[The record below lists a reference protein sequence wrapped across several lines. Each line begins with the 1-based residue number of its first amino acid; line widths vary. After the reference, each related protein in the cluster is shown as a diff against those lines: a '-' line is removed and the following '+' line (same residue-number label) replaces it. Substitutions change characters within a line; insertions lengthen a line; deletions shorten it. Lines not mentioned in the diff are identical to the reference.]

1 MALSEQEGLIVYSKA
16 INYLVS
22 LKPEWNV
29 CTELCSLAESSG
41 QGYFSDK
48 ASHLCS
54 GTLSRQR
61 QRQGSP
67 TELESLPYHSELRK
81 PFGHWGAALLIARFP
96 NREGGRKQKTGII
109 IFN

>member
-54 GTLSRQR
+54 GTLVKQGR
-61 QRQGSP
+61 QRQGSSHKKEIP
-67 TELESLPYHSELRK
+67 H
-81 PFGHWGAALLIARFP
+81 IA
-96 NREGGRKQKTGII
+96 QS
-109 IFN
+109 